1 MSWRAVMIRFVKC
14 IFVLA
19 ALLMPPTEPAGA
31 AENVAPL
38 LVLSSAVSRSVDHPK
53 FLLQREGYAAAISDP
68 LVIDAI
74 KSGPHQRIA
83 VCFVEWSGFGAQKL
97 VIDWTMIDGP
107 GAARKFGDQ
116 LLELP
121 RAFADRTSISGGIEF
136 ATAQLERAPFE
147 GARRTIDVSGD
158 GTNNAGRDVKL
169 ARDETLAKGIV
180 INGLVIL
187 SDRPV
192 PWNAEH
198 TNPPGGLEKYYQD
211 NVIGGPG
218 AFVLVAENFNSF
230 GRAIIKK
237 LIAEIAL
244 HSAATP
250 HSVTR

>member
-1 MSWRAVMIRFVKC
+1 MVRLGSCMLERCMLA
-14 IFVLA
+14 LA
-19 ALLMPPTEPAGA
+19 ALLLLLPAGA
-31 AENVAPL
+31 FAAEEVDLL
-38 LVLSSAVSRSVDHPK
+38 LVLASDVSRSVDHPK

-68 LVIDAI
+68 HVLDAI

-83 VCFVEWSGFGAQKL
+83 LCFVEWSGFGAQKL
-97 VIDWTMIDGP
+97 VIDWTIVDGP
-107 GAARKFGDQ
+107 DPARKFGDQ

-121 RAFADRTSISGGIEF
+121 RSFADRTSISSGIEF
-136 ATAQLERAPFE
+136 AAAQLERAPFP

-169 ARDETLAKGIV
+169 ARDEVVGKGIV

-211 NVIGGPG
+211 NVVGGPG

-244 HSAATP
+244 LRP
-250 HSVTR
+250 EPQPFMR

>member
-1 MSWRAVMIRFVKC
+1 MIRLVKC
-14 IFVLA
+14 LLVLA
-19 ALLMPPTEPAGA
+19 AVVMAPTQPARA
-31 AENVAPL
+31 AENVDLL
-38 LVLSSAVSRSVDHPK
+38 LVLSSDVSRSVDHPK

-68 LVIDAI
+68 LVLDAI

-97 VIDWTMIDGP
+97 VIDWTMIDSP

-136 ATAQLERAPFE
+136 ATAQLERAPFQ
-147 GARRTIDVSGD
+147 GSRRTIDVSGD

-169 ARDETLAKGIV
+169 ARDETIAKGIV

>member
-1 MSWRAVMIRFVKC
+1 MIRLSRCTLAFVRC
-14 IFVLA
+14 MLALA
-19 ALLMPPTEPAGA
+19 ALVLTPAALAGA
-31 AENVAPL
+31 AEQVDLL
-38 LVLSSAVSRSVDHPK
+38 LVLASDVSRSVDHPK

-68 LVIDAI
+68 QVMDAI

-83 VCFVEWSGFGAQKL
+83 ICFLEWSGFGAQKL
-97 VIDWTMIDGP
+97 VIDWTIIDGP

-116 LLELP
+116 LLESP
-121 RAFADRTSISGGIEF
+121 RSFADRTSISGGIEF
-136 ATAQLERAPFE
+136 ATAQLARAPFE

-169 ARDETLAKGIV
+169 ARDETLEKGIV

-218 AFVLVAENFNSF
+218 AFVLVAENFQSF

-237 LIAEIAL
+237 LIAEIASL
-244 HSAATP
+244 SSPP
-250 HSVTR
+250 HVIMR

>member
-1 MSWRAVMIRFVKC
+1 MIRLVKG
-14 IFVLA
+14 ILALVALVMVSTQPVLA
-19 ALLMPPTEPAGA
+19 AEHVDL
-31 AENVAPL
+31 L
-38 LVLSSAVSRSVDHPK
+38 LVLSSDVSRSVDHPK

-68 LVIDAI
+68 LVMEAI

-97 VIDWTMIDGP
+97 VIDWTMIDSP

-136 ATAQLERAPFE
+136 AATQLEREPFE
-147 GARRTIDVSGD
+147 GSRRTIDVSGD

-169 ARDETLAKGIV
+169 ARDETIAKGIV

-244 HSAATP
+244 HSAAP
-250 HSVTR
+250 HTVTR

>member
-1 MSWRAVMIRFVKC
+1 MIRLVKG
-14 IFVLA
+14 ILALVALVLVSTQPVLA
-19 ALLMPPTEPAGA
+19 AEHVDL
-31 AENVAPL
+31 L
-38 LVLSSAVSRSVDHPK
+38 LVLSSDVSRSVDHPK

-68 LVIDAI
+68 LVMEAI

-97 VIDWTMIDGP
+97 VIDWTMIDSP

-136 ATAQLERAPFE
+136 AATQLERAPFE
-147 GARRTIDVSGD
+147 GSRRTIDVSGD

-169 ARDETLAKGIV
+169 ARDETIAKGIV

-244 HSAATP
+244 HSEAP
-250 HSVTR
+250 HTVTR